1 MRSRA
6 PKKVVWNKTVP
17 DAALKK
23 ALHPRHYLADV
34 VIPESKYTEYLP
46 HLVPGKMWRVSAPFV
61 VVQGLPDDIEQ
72 PPYPYCVSHDWV
84 PWGAKASHQRGSI
97 AVYLGTTRVEEA
109 TNSRR
114 VTVLRHTFMIEGA
127 VYLTR
132 NLSDWEPVV

>member
-6 PKKVVWNKTVP
+6 PKKVVWHKTVP
-17 DAALKK
+17 GEALKK
-23 ALHPRHYLADV
+23 ALQPRHYLADV
-34 VIPESKYTEYLP
+34 LITPEKYTEYLP
-46 HLVPGKMWRVSAPFV
+46 YLVPGKLWRVSTPFV
-61 VVQGLPDDIEQ
+61 VVQSLPFDFEQ

-132 NLSDWEPVV
+132 NLTDWEPVV